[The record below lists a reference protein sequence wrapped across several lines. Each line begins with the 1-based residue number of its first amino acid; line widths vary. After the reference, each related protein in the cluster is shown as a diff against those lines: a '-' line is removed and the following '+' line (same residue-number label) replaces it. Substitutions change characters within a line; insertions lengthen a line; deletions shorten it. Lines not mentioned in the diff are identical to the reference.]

1 MQRILFLETWRW
13 CFFFAGFVPIHYV
26 SEGAVRVAEMIVESK
41 LFTVQQALY
50 FAVSIHVS
58 KSGLGNVCSIAAN
71 LLSCSKSETHV
82 THTEE
87 QHV

>member
-58 KSGLGNVCSIAAN
+58 PDGAPCVIRRHSSL
-71 LLSCSKSETHV
+71 
-82 THTEE
+82 
-87 QHV
+87 

>member
-1 MQRILFLETWRW
+1 LQRILFLETWRW

-58 KSGLGNVCSIAAN
+58 PGHAACVIRRHSS
-71 LLSCSKSETHV
+71 LWSSVSSSLQLALVLS
-82 THTEE
+82 
-87 QHV
+87 QL

>member
-1 MQRILFLETWRW
+1 LQRILFLETWRW

-58 KSGLGNVCSIAAN
+58 PGHAACVIRQHSLYFLTKN
-71 LLSCSKSETHV
+71 NSPLPLLLAKLS
-82 THTEE
+82 
-87 QHV
+87 

>member
-58 KSGLGNVCSIAAN
+58 PAWETPSAPAN
-71 LLSCSKSETHV
+71 T
-82 THTEE
+82 
-87 QHV
+87 

>member
-1 MQRILFLETWRW
+1 M
-13 CFFFAGFVPIHYV
+13 PIHYV

-58 KSGLGNVCSIAAN
+58 PDHVSEGYIACFSPQSA
-71 LLSCSKSETHV
+71 LVLSPALVLIYLVLSV
-82 THTEE
+82 
-87 QHV
+87 